1 MFVRRTTTA
10 VLATLLVAPAAAR
23 AQATDGTIVS
33 VAGTTSGFAGDG
45 GPASQSKMNTP
56 RDVAFIASDSFVIAD
71 FGNDR
76 IRRVLP
82 DGTIVTVAGG
92 DRGMSGDD
100 GPATD
105 AQLDRP
111 RGVTAFP
118 GGGFLVTDT
127 FNHRIRRVFGDGT
140 IDTVAGSTQGN
151 FGDGGMAIAAQL
163 SEPSDTATLPD
174 GGFLIADSGND
185 RLRRVHPDGTITG
198 VATPGLTLSYP
209 RDVSVADDGSI
220 LVADTG
226 NSRIVRIAADG
237 SAATGVA
244 RGHGPGVAGDTAPAR
259 RAPLPPPGS
268 GASLPNG
275 GFVFTDT
282 GNDRVRRVTPL
293 GAIFTVA
300 GTTRGESGDG
310 GSANQAQLAAPGALT
325 LAPGGGF
332 LVADTDNQEIRRV
345 SDVGAVPAA
354 QAGRSFNVAP
364 STGDVLVAPLGIDV
378 ALPLREE
385 DLVPIGSSVDATAGR
400 LRLATATAPGGPLQ
414 SAEVYAGPFT
424 LRQGTGPA
432 PYTNFRLP
440 PLDCSDEPAARRRSA
455 PRGAPVASAAAK
467 RRKKKRKLWVS
478 EPGGRWRSSTGST
491 SASAVGTLWKTTLL
505 CEGTRVTVRE
515 GTVRVRDLIRRR
527 SRLVRAGESFL
538 VRTSGPNRGI

>member
-1 MFVRRTTTA
+1 MPVRRTTTA
-10 VLATLLVAPAAAR
+10 LLATLLVAPAAAG
-23 AQATDGTIVS
+23 AQATDGTIVT
-33 VAGTTSGFAGDG
+33 VAGTTAGFAGDG
-45 GPASQSKMNTP
+45 GPATQALMNTP
-56 RDVAFIASDSFVIAD
+56 RDVAFIAPDSFVIAD

-76 IRRVLP
+76 VRRVMP
-82 DGTIVTVAGG
+82 DGTILTVVGSS
-92 DRGMSGDD
+92 RGMSGDD

-127 FNHRIRRVFGDGT
+127 FNHRIRRVFPDGT
-140 IDTVAGSTQGN
+140 IDTVAGSAQGN
-151 FGDGGMAIAAQL
+151 LGDGGPATAARL

-174 GGFLIADSGND
+174 GGFLIADSGNH
-185 RLRRVHPDGTITG
+185 RLRRVLPDGTITG

-209 RDVSVADDGSI
+209 RDVSVADDGSY

-237 SAATGVA
+237 SAATVVA
-244 RGHGPGVAGDTAPAR
+244 GGNGAGLAGDTDPAR
-259 RAPLPPPGS
+259 AAQLDQPFS
-268 GASLPNG
+268 VAALPNG
-275 GFVFTDT
+275 GFVFADT

-300 GTTRGESGDG
+300 GTTRGESGNG
-310 GSANQAQLAAPGALT
+310 GSANQAQLAAPGAIT

-332 LVADTDNQEIRRV
+332 LVADTDNQEVRRV
-345 SDVGAVPAA
+345 SDIGAVPAA

-364 STGDVLVAPLGIDV
+364 ASGDVLVAPLGIGV

-385 DLVPIGSSVDATAGR
+385 DLVPIGSAVDATTGR
-400 LRLATATAPGGPLQ
+400 LRLATASAPGGPLQ
-414 SAEVYAGPFT
+414 QAEVYAGPFI
-424 LRQGTGPA
+424 LQQGTGPA

-440 PLDCSDEPAARRRSA
+440 PLPCSS
-455 PRGAPVASAAAK
+455 PRVASIAAK

-478 EPGGRWRSSTGST
+478 ESGGRWRSSTGST
-491 SASAVGTLWKTTLL
+491 SAAAVGTLWKTTLL
-505 CEGTRVTVRE
+505 CEGTRVTVQE
-515 GTVRVRDLIRRR
+515 GTVRVRDLIRGR
-527 SRLVRAGESFL
+527 SRLVTAGQSFL
-538 VRTSGPNRGI
+538 VRTTGPNRGI